1 MREGEGDEEERD
13 GESARCKGG
22 DTLASLQG
30 RPSTISRWK
39 RRALAAREENSNL
52 AGGVSE
58 RARAREGESEGEETG
73 RRESTQG
80 CPVSPAAAPPPP
92 APSTGAG
99 APSAAAARTRGGSS
113 TPATVHAVAGPHCP
127 LSTSIYIIY
136 INCGRLRTWSLKQI
150 RDAFTKKC
158 SVCKCG
164 GTRTLPT
171 VDAVAAAHLPPY
183 TLPIQHTPAVVSHLP
198 PPGGGKRERKLV

>member
-58 RARAREGESEGEETG
+58 RARAREGESEGERQEEERVHRAVQYRLPQP
-73 RRESTQG
+73 RRRQHR
-80 CPVSPAAAPPPP
+80 PP
-92 APSTGAG
+92 AQELRQPQR
-99 APSAAAARTRGGSS
+99 P
-113 TPATVHAVAGPHCP
+113 VHAVAVP
-127 LSTSIYIIY
+127 
-136 INCGRLRTWSLKQI
+136 
-150 RDAFTKKC
+150 
-158 SVCKCG
+158 
-164 GTRTLPT
+164 
-171 VDAVAAAHLPPY
+171 HLPP
-183 TLPIQHTPAVVSHLP
+183 
-198 PPGGGKRERKLV
+198 

>member
-22 DTLASLQG
+22 DTLCKVA
-30 RPSTISRWK
+30 RWK
-39 RRALAAREENSNL
+39 RRALAAGEDNSTL

-113 TPATVHAVAGPHCP
+113 TPATVDAVAGPHCP
-127 LSTSIYIIY
+127 LSTLENVELEADKRRFHKETSCLQVRWNLHIAHCRRRGSGPSAPVHAA
-136 INCGRLRTWSLKQI
+136 NN
-150 RDAFTKKC
+150 
-158 SVCKCG
+158 
-164 GTRTLPT
+164 TR
-171 VDAVAAAHLPPY
+171 PPWFH
-183 TLPIQHTPAVVSHLP
+183 ISHRRA
-198 PPGGGKRERKLV
+198 G